1 MKTSEAKSVKKP
13 IDFSAVWDSSD
24 VDFRFEIKAQEL
36 AVDLVNALIHSGK
49 TQAELAE
56 KLDWKPSRV
65 SKLLNGSSNIT
76 IKTLFVLLDALDLD
90 FDVVFRKPNQE
101 KPLQPWQKSSY
112 VEYSSKIIRN
122 INELHER
129 ACTNLSKSEVILQT
143 AVSLNR
149 KAWSDFIGTKQQVT
163 KSEKPRAGKEVEY
176 YYMLAS

>member
-1 MKTSEAKSVKKP
+1 MKMSEAKSVRKP

-65 SKLLNGSSNIT
+65 SKLLSGSSNIT

-122 INELHER
+122 INELHEK
-129 ACTNLSKSEVILQT
+129 ACANLNKSEVILQT

-149 KAWSDFIGTKQQVT
+149 KAWADFIGAKQQAT
-163 KSEKPRAGKEVEY
+163 KSSKPRTENTVEY
-176 YYMLAS
+176 FMLAS